1 MKIMP
6 LNYNVNLMS
15 KYYELNTTRINGKA
29 YQSIDQVSSLGV
41 NANSQ
46 VGTTNPMGVDAS
58 SQMNATNP
66 MYVNP
71 DLALDIAQ
79 LYKVL
84 SNADNRV
91 NILMLLQRGDLLS
104 LLYLLDKDKLILGLN
119 FFSQSKLLE
128 MLLRL
133 PKELLLQ
140 ALLMFMNQE
149 TLLSMM
155 PQRELLRILGS
166 GKIKESMLIKAIQN
180 LPTHILIQMMEAV
193 LGESV
198 GKLKHGEVLE
208 RLGHF
213 KKRQLLEGILTLP
226 SGCLQEIVL
235 KFTKSDPSLLMEM
248 SKGAISQP
256 FTRFQ
261 KSDLVQ
267 SFMVLDS
274 SEIIKLLGGLPKNLL
289 AQVACMIDPGQLTQV
304 LSNHFPA
311 LLASL

>member
-1 MKIMP
+1 
-6 LNYNVNLMS
+6 MS
-15 KYYELNTTRINGKA
+15 KYYELNTTRVNGKA
-29 YQSIDQVSSLGV
+29 YQSIDEVSAQGV
-41 NANSQ
+41 N
-46 VGTTNPMGVDAS
+46 TS
-58 SQMNATNP
+58 SQAAATNP
-66 MYVNP
+66 MQINP

-84 SNADNRV
+84 ANADNRL

-104 LLYLLDKDKLILGLN
+104 LLYLLDKDKLVLGLN
-119 FFSQSKLLE
+119 FFSQAKLLE

-133 PKELLLQ
+133 PKELLIK

-149 TLLSMM
+149 TLLSLM

-166 GKIKESMLIKAIQN
+166 GKINEAMLLKAIEN
-180 LPTHILIQMMEAV
+180 LPTHILIQMLEAV
-193 LGESV
+193 LGESM
-198 GKLKHGEVLE
+198 GRLKHAEVMDRMHHL
-208 RLGHF
+208 
-213 KKRQLLEGILTLP
+213 KKRQILEGILTLP
-226 SGCLQEIVL
+226 SGSLQQIVL
-235 KFTKSDPSLLMEM
+235 SFTKNDPSLLLEM

-261 KSDLVQ
+261 KSMLVQ

-289 AQVACMIDPGQLTQV
+289 AQVACMIDPGELTQV

-311 LLASL
+311 LVAGL